1 VVIKF
6 VVSLLV
12 ISEIIV
18 WLLVLLYGCMPV
30 IGGFVGDDCR
40 TCAASRRKHHPQN
53 YLKCGK
59 MWGDKKFLSF
69 ISAKME

>member
-40 TCAASRRKHHPQN
+40 TCAALRRKHPPSK
-53 YLKCGK
+53 LFK
-59 MWGDKKFLSF
+59 MWQNVGRQEILVFY
-69 ISAKME
+69 